1 MVAVCTAKQH
11 CGLIYEQRSMTL
23 PQGLFYIRI
32 FNFIGFVFI
41 SLVLYFQIN
50 YISSWISIEVQ
61 NQLIYLSV

>member
-1 MVAVCTAKQH
+1 MVAVCTAEQH
-11 CGLIYEQRSMTL
+11 CSLIYEQRAMML

-41 SLVLYFQIN
+41 SVVLYFQIH
-50 YISSWISIEVQ
+50 YISSWILMEVQ